1 MRGPGI
7 SSTVLLL
14 LLRSLPGARGV
25 LPTGVL
31 SLDLLP
37 QTPHEP
43 PAFAE
48 QLCSPSA
55 AAGWGVALPAR
66 HDSRWKTLM
75 QLPAA
80 NRDGCASYQLPNDAA
95 TSVHGTVVVVDRGN
109 CSFVAKA
116 QKAQAAGAKGL
127 IVRGTKRAVYE
138 AVISHNTTNASSVP
152 SGNAA
157 GAPGVAN
164 LAVVTK
170 PVFEFDCGRGEAFVD
185 RLADPVWKT
194 DAEECSGDHRCES
207 RSCVLTGH
215 TVMQESSKKHQVCCM
230 WDTFVLMGAT
240 NRSVTKELA
249 IPVVYVTIANGQK
262 LQKAMDKYPT
272 SLVARTYRREPPLI
286 DVSSLLLWAIGVV
299 TALGATCYS
308 ASSLRHQNETVA
320 AREQRKLRDEPNSQ
334 LEEEGER
341 DRRDDIWE
349 LDARHA
355 VGFIALAGVF
365 LTVFYYVKIGGAIPV
380 LFAVSGAATLTQVV
394 MMPAVEWLMPS
405 SGIREV
411 TIPLLGD
418 TTRLSEVLGLIP
430 SVTIAVVWYLHR
442 RTFWALQ
449 DIMGISLCFVFLR
462 TVQLPNLKV
471 ATVLLTLAF
480 CYDVF
485 FVFLS
490 PIFFGSSVME
500 DVATGGPAAYT
511 KSGYPGVDY
520 CERYPK
526 YPACVDPEPMPMLLV
541 LPRVL
546 DWAGGV
552 SMLGLGDIILPG
564 MLLSFTLRF
573 DYSQGSTNY
582 FRLMAIG
589 YAVGLALANLAVM
602 ITEMGQPALMYLVPT
617 TLGTLIVASKRNG
630 DFRALWIGAGIDEDD
645 LSSMKR
651 RSSDGPA
658 YRAVGSEEPPMGI
671 VIGDPIGRVNDNSR
685 GDHVPL
691 LSSSSS

>member
-1 MRGPGI
+1 MLLA
-7 SSTVLLL
+7 LLL
-14 LLRSLPGARGV
+14 LLPCVHAV
-25 LPTGVL
+25 LPTGIL

-37 QTPHEP
+37 QSRHEA
-43 PAFAE
+43 PAFSD

-66 HDSRWKTLM
+66 FDSRWKTLV
-75 QLPAA
+75 QLPAW
-80 NRDGCASYQLPNDAA
+80 NRDGCASYHLQPDAVV
-95 TSVHGTVVVVDRGN
+95 SVHGALVVVDRGN

-116 QKAQAAGAKGL
+116 LQAQAAGAKGL

-138 AVISHNTTNASSVP
+138 AVASHNSTNVSALPGSTTTGP
-152 SGNAA
+152 
-157 GAPGVAN
+157 APATN
-164 LAVVTK
+164 LAIVDK
-170 PVFEFDCGRGEAFVD
+170 PVFEYDCSKGEAFVD
-185 RLADPVWKT
+185 QLAAPVWAT
-194 DAEECSGDHRCES
+194 DAEDCSGDHRCAS

-215 TVMQESSKKHQVCCM
+215 TKIQGGGKKHQVCCM

-240 NRSVTKELA
+240 NRTVTKQLT
-249 IPVVYVTIANGQK
+249 IPVVYVTISNGQK
-262 LQKAMDKYPT
+262 LQKALEKYPA
-272 SLVARTYRREPPLI
+272 SVVARTYRRELPFI
-286 DVSSLLLWAIGVV
+286 DVSSMLLWALGVA
-299 TALGATCYS
+299 TALGATYYS
-308 ASSLRHQNETVA
+308 AYPLRRQNADVLT
-320 AREQRKLRDEPNSQ
+320 REQQKLRQ
-334 LEEEGER
+334 EENENGHQGE
-341 DRRDDIWE
+341 IWE

-365 LTVFYYVKIGGAIPV
+365 LTIFYYVKIGGAIPV

-394 MMPAVEWLMPS
+394 GMPVMEWLIPS
-405 SGIREV
+405 SASRDI

-418 TTRLSEVLGLIP
+418 TARLSEVLGFLP
-430 SVTIAVVWYLHR
+430 SIAVAIVWYLHR
-442 RTFWALQ
+442 RTFWPLQ
-449 DIMGISLCFVFLR
+449 DIMGVSLCFVFLR

-541 LPRVL
+541 LPRIL

-564 MLLSFTLRF
+564 MLLSFALRF
-573 DYSQGSTNY
+573 DYARGSTNY
-582 FRLMAIG
+582 FRLMAVG

-602 ITEMGQPALMYLVPT
+602 VTEMGQPALMYLVPT
-617 TLGTLIVASKRNG
+617 TLGSLLIASKRNG
-630 DFRALWIGAGIDEDD
+630 DFRSMWIGAGVDEDD
-645 LSSMKR
+645 SLSLKR
-651 RSSDGPA
+651 RSDGPG
-658 YRAVGSEEPPMGI
+658 YRPVEPEEPTGI
-671 VIGDPIGRVNDNSR
+671 VISDSVGRVNDNSR
-685 GDHVPL
+685 GGDNVPL
-691 LSSSSS
+691 LSS

>member
-1 MRGPGI
+1 MEVAG
-7 SSTVLLL
+7 LLL
-14 LLRSLPGARGV
+14 LLALPCAHGV

-37 QTPHEP
+37 QSPHEP

-48 QLCSPSA
+48 QLCAPSA
-55 AAGWGVALPAR
+55 AAGWGVPLPAR
-66 HDSRWKTLM
+66 FDSRWKALV
-75 QLPAA
+75 QLPAT
-80 NRDGCASYQLPNDAA
+80 NRDGCASYQLEPTSAM
-95 TSVHGTVVVVDRGN
+95 SVHGSVVVVDRGN

-116 QKAQAAGAKGL
+116 LQAQAAGAKGVV
-127 IVRGTKRAVYE
+127 IRGTKQAVYE
-138 AVISHNTTNASSVP
+138 AVASRNSTNASATVL
-152 SGNAA
+152 AA
-157 GAPGVAN
+157 GVHHAETN
-164 LAVVTK
+164 LAVLDK
-170 PVFEFDCGRGEAFVD
+170 PVFEYDCSRGEAFVD
-185 RLADPVWKT
+185 HLATPVWAT
-194 DAEECSGDHRCES
+194 DAEQCSGDRRCRS

-215 TVMQESSKKHQVCCM
+215 ATTQEGGKKHQVCCM

-240 NRSVTKELA
+240 NRTVAKELA
-249 IPVVYVTIANGQK
+249 IPVVYVTIAHGQK
-262 LQKAMDKYPT
+262 LQRSIDKYPT
-272 SLVARTYRREPPLI
+272 SLVVRTYRRELPLV
-286 DVSSLLLWAIGVV
+286 DVSSLLLWALGVA
-299 TALGATCYS
+299 TALGATYYS
-308 ASSLRHQNETVA
+308 AGPLRRQSESA
-320 AREQRKLRDEPNSQ
+320 AVREQEKLHGGQDARDEAS
-334 LEEEGER
+334 EDGA
-341 DRRDDIWE
+341 RDDVWE

-380 LFAVSGAATLTQVV
+380 LFAVSGAATLTQVLAT
-394 MMPAVEWLMPS
+394 PAVEWMVPS
-405 SGIREV
+405 SASREI

-418 TTRLSEVLGLIP
+418 TARLSEVLGFLP
-430 SVTIAVVWYLHR
+430 SIAVAIVWYLHR
-442 RTFWALQ
+442 RTYWALQ
-449 DIMGISLCFVFLR
+449 DIMGIALCFVFLR

-541 LPRVL
+541 LPRIL
-546 DWAGGV
+546 DWAGGI

-573 DYSQGSTNY
+573 DYAQGSTNY
-582 FRLMAIG
+582 FRLMAVG

-602 ITEMGQPALMYLVPT
+602 VTEMGQPALMYLVPT
-617 TLGTLIVASKRNG
+617 TLGSLIIASKRNG
-630 DFRALWIGAGIDEDD
+630 DFRSMWIGAGVDEDD
-645 LSSMKR
+645 SLSMKR
-651 RSSDGPA
+651 RSSDGPG
-658 YRAVGSEEPPMGI
+658 YRAVGSEEPSTGI
-671 VIGDPIGRVNDNSR
+671 VIGDPVGRVSDNSR
-685 GDHVPL
+685 GGDHVPL
-691 LSSSSS
+691 LSS